1 MFLKKSFSSV
11 DDDELFGLGEGEA
24 DGVCA
29 RAPPADKKIASVIMP
44 KWHNDILL
52 LRMVVLLSNVLALPR
67 MSTRR
72 TRYGTGRASDRVVSL
87 RLPACWRKRFC
98 TSLILHAGSGLLK
111 QSRSRM
117 LLLDAFYLLTTS

>member
-52 LRMVVLLSNVLALPR
+52 LRMVVLLVMDGFARNVDETNTVR
-67 MSTRR
+67 N
-72 TRYGTGRASDRVVSL
+72 
-87 RLPACWRKRFC
+87 
-98 TSLILHAGSGLLK
+98 
-111 QSRSRM
+111 RSRQRPGSVLEITR
-117 LLLDAFYLLTTS
+117 LLAQAVPYQIDSSTTIWTLWQGLCYRAEQVEA

>member
-44 KWHNDILL
+44 KWHHDILL
-52 LRMVVLLSNVLALPR
+52 LRMVVLLYDVWLCPEC
-67 MSTRR
+67 RR
-72 TRYGTGRASDRVVSL
+72 DEEGTEPVA
-87 RLPACWRKRFC
+87 PA
-98 TSLILHAGSGLLK
+98 TG
-111 QSRSRM
+111 
-117 LLLDAFYLLTTS
+117 